1 MSERYCQT
9 AWLIRQQLGLRG
21 LLSVYSGWISI
32 AICVLLPNSTS
43 SNRDR
48 VLFHHHHPFTPYKGL
63 GCLLWGQ
70 LLFRCRAMFFAV
82 IQSPHPSGH
91 DLRSSFPVNLLISI
105 PSIWFV
111 FIILYCSFSWSANI
125 SLTRKMESLNHKGLK
140 WCFDN
145 NSYNSLLHAS
155 ATMPIAYQKI
165 ERDLRLFAAIS
176 SGATCIN
183 FHDHFTVQCDNRSLR
198 SNVKPKLVA
207 PTFKRKIV
215 LQSCFPK
222 VTQLVNDLL
231 DSTEIDLIT
240 PSHNFKD
247 QLRQYFLLLTR
258 TKYDLNR
265 TCTWHIK
272 CKCSFCV
279 S

>member
-1 MSERYCQT
+1 MVCSCFHKFS
-9 AWLIRQQLGLRG
+9 ANLRE
-21 LLSVYSGWISI
+21 
-32 AICVLLPNSTS
+32 LPM
-43 SNRDR
+43 R
-48 VLFHHHHPFTPYKGL
+48 
-63 GCLLWGQ
+63 
-70 LLFRCRAMFFAV
+70 
-82 IQSPHPSGH
+82 
-91 DLRSSFPVNLLISI
+91 RSL
-105 PSIWFV
+105 
-111 FIILYCSFSWSANI
+111 IILAI
-125 SLTRKMESLNHKGLK
+125 KG
-140 WCFDN
+140 FPSN
-145 NSYNSLLHAS
+145 YSYSSLLHAS

-165 ERDLRLFAAIS
+165 ERDLRLFAGIS

-198 SNVKPKLVA
+198 SKVKPKLVA

-215 LQSCFPK
+215 LQSFFPR
-222 VTQLVNDLL
+222 VTQLVNDLH

-247 QLRQYFLLLTR
+247 RLRQYFLLLTR